1 MNKAAVGRK
10 EIIYMKNKKKK
21 RKPWQ
26 SVLIWAARALAVI
39 VVCVA
44 MLLAFLTVSEYKP
57 SDKEQLEVVS
67 AGDNGKE
74 LKFNASLKLMTWN
87 VGYGALGNNADFF
100 MDGGKSVNTAD
111 ETRVKENLTGIADEI
126 KTVDPDVLFLQE
138 VDLNSSRSHDIN
150 EQETIQNML
159 ADSNASRLNNS
170 TFAYNFK
177 VAFIPYPL
185 PPIGKV
191 NSGIVT
197 YSSYSIEES
206 TRYQLPCPFSW
217 PVRLA
222 NLKRCV
228 MVDRIPIMNDDGSA
242 SGKYLVLAN
251 LHLEAYDDGE
261 GKKAQTEMLREIL
274 QKEADEG
281 NYVIAGGDFNQTFSS
296 IDDSM
301 YPEYEGTW
309 HCGEID
315 ESEFSSD
322 WQFHMDN
329 SVPTCRSL
337 DKAYVNADQTDFQYY
352 MIDGY
357 IVSKNIDVSSIK
369 TQSKAF
375 ENSDHNPVV
384 MEVKLGKD

>member
-1 MNKAAVGRK
+1 
-10 EIIYMKNKKKK
+10 
-21 RKPWQ
+21 
-26 SVLIWAARALAVI
+26 
-39 VVCVA
+39 
-44 MLLAFLTVSEYKP
+44 
-57 SDKEQLEVVS
+57 
-67 AGDNGKE
+67 
-74 LKFNASLKLMTWN
+74 
-87 VGYGALGNNADFF
+87 
-100 MDGGKSVNTAD
+100 
-111 ETRVKENLTGIADEI
+111 
-126 KTVDPDVLFLQE
+126 
-138 VDLNSSRSHDIN
+138 
-150 EQETIQNML
+150 
-159 ADSNASRLNNS
+159 
-170 TFAYNFK
+170 
-177 VAFIPYPL
+177 
-185 PPIGKV
+185 
-191 NSGIVT
+191 
-197 YSSYSIEES
+197 
-206 TRYQLPCPFSW
+206 
-217 PVRLA
+217 
-222 NLKRCV
+222 

-375 ENSDHNPVV
+375 ENTDHNPVV

>member
-1 MNKAAVGRK
+1 MNK
-10 EIIYMKNKKKK
+10 EKKK

-26 SVLIWAARALAVI
+26 SVLIWIARAVTVI
-39 VVCVA
+39 VICFA
-44 MLLAFLTVSEYKP
+44 MLLVFLTVTEYRP
-57 SDKEQLEVVS
+57 ADQEQLEVVS
-67 AGDNGKE
+67 SGDNNKE
-74 LKFNASLKLMTWN
+74 LKFNTSLKLMTWN
-87 VGYGALGNNADFF
+87 VGYGALGDNADFF

-111 ETRVKENLTGIADEI
+111 EARVKENLTGIADEV

-150 EQETIQNML
+150 EEEAIQSML
-159 ADSNASRLNNS
+159 QGSSASQLSNS

-177 VAFIPYPL
+177 VSFIPYPL

-197 YSSYSIEES
+197 FSSYAIEES

-228 MVDRIPIMNDDGSA
+228 MVDRIPIMNEDGSA

-309 HCGEID
+309 QCGEID

-322 WQFHMDN
+322 WQFRMDN

-337 DKAYVNADQTDFQYY
+337 DKAYANADQTDFQYY

-375 ENSDHNPVV
+375 QNTDHNPVV
-384 MEVKLGKD
+384 MEVKLGND

>member
-1 MNKAAVGRK
+1 
-10 EIIYMKNKKKK
+10 
-21 RKPWQ
+21 
-26 SVLIWAARALAVI
+26 
-39 VVCVA
+39 
-44 MLLAFLTVSEYKP
+44 
-57 SDKEQLEVVS
+57 
-67 AGDNGKE
+67 
-74 LKFNASLKLMTWN
+74 MTWN
-87 VGYGALGNNADFF
+87 VGYGALGDNADFF

-111 ETRVKENLTGIADEI
+111 EARVKENLTGIADEI

-150 EQETIQNML
+150 EEEAIQSML
-159 ADSNASRLNNS
+159 QGSSASRLSNS

-177 VAFIPYPL
+177 VSFIPYPL

-197 YSSYSIEES
+197 FSSYAIEES

-228 MVDRIPIMNDDGSA
+228 MVDRIPIMNEDGSA

-309 HCGEID
+309 QCGEID

-322 WQFHMDN
+322 WQFRMDN

-337 DKAYVNADQTDFQYY
+337 DKAYANADQTDFQYY

-375 ENSDHNPVV
+375 QNTDHNPVV
-384 MEVKLGKD
+384 MEVKLGND